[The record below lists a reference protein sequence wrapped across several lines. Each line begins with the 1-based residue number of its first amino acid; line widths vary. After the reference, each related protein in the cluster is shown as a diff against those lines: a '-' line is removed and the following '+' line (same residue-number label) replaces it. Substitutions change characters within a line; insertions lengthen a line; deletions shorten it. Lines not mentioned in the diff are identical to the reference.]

1 MVQTSL
7 KFKSVHW
14 YSLATAALVVLAIG
28 CGASDGG
35 DASAEGGDEEN
46 LVTPVAPL
54 DFASNA
60 PWFACG
66 DTLPPEGV
74 EVVKLLDGADHFF
87 GSEDRRTIKEPVS
100 LPTGKKWG
108 SVALKLQLDC
118 PESGLCDHW
127 DRLATVG
134 LELAEGEPTVELA
147 RYITPY
153 RKEMCTIT
161 DVTELSPILQGDL
174 NVVSFID
181 TWVGPGHSNGD
192 GWKTSAELW
201 FYPDNAMAGP
211 DEVINIWPMRRVNV
225 GSLAD
230 GSRVDDQLV
239 AETFTIEGA
248 VRRVEAH
255 LVATG
260 HGFGHSQNCAEFCQ
274 MEHTI
279 TINGLEYTVNQ
290 WRGDCD
296 QNPVSPQLGTWEY
309 GRNGWCPGAISI
321 GDRIDLSAGII
332 PGENTIGVQVRLAGG
347 DEYENTSPAADS
359 TPSEYVSLKLY
370 IYR

>member
-14 YSLATAALVVLAIG
+14 YSLTTAALVVLAIG

-66 DTLPPEGV
+66 DTQPPEGV